1 MDGAMRKLPLPLL
14 VVLLALFAFTAP
26 AQALSLPVLPAAVS
40 DPEEEADEA
49 ETEAE
54 ADASETEPE
63 GGCWEVADEDFEAC
77 IDAEADKE
85 EAEEAE
91 EECIL
96 EDATA
101 RVSANPGN
109 NTIRVTIRY
118 KAIAP
123 ASVSIKAKLR
133 GSKGQLN
140 LGSSQARF
148 RRAGAFHD
156 SFGLSEKRMEKALA
170 AREFAIDLQALNTPG
185 YCRLHLTAHRGG
197 TSKRLW
203 S

>member
-1 MDGAMRKLPLPLL
+1 MDGTMRKLPLPLL
-14 VVLLALFAFTAP
+14 VVLLALFAFAAP
-26 AQALSLPVLPAAVS
+26 AQALGLPVLPAAIS

-49 ETEAE
+49 G

-77 IDAEADKE
+77 IDAEAEKQ
-85 EAEEAE
+85 EAEEAAE

-101 RVSANPGN
+101 RVSASPGN
-109 NTIRVTIRY
+109 NTIRITIHYR
-118 KAIAP
+118 AIAP

-133 GSKGQLN
+133 GSKGRLS
-140 LGSSQARF
+140 LGSSRARF
-148 RRAGAFHD
+148 RRSGAFHD
-156 SFGLSEKRMEKALA
+156 SFGLSEKQMEKALA
-170 AREFAIDLQALNTPG
+170 AREFAIDLQAVNTPG
-185 YCRLHLTAHRGG
+185 SCRFHLTAHRGG
-197 TSKRLW
+197 SSKRLW

>member
-1 MDGAMRKLPLPLL
+1 MRKLPLSLLL
-14 VVLLALFAFTAP
+14 VLVGLFAFAAP
-26 AQALSLPVLPAAVS
+26 AQAVDLPLIPVGASEAP
-40 DPEEEADEA
+40 EADEG

-54 ADASETEPE
+54 ADASE
-63 GGCWEVADEDFEAC
+63 AED
-77 IDAEADKE
+77 D
-85 EAEEAE
+85 EAEECDVEEEECEDIELEEA

-101 RVSANPGN
+101 RVAANPGN
-109 NTIRVTIRY
+109 NTVRLTIRY
-118 KAIAP
+118 KALAP
-123 ASVSIKAKLR
+123 AAVSIKAKLR

-156 SFGLSEKRMEKALA
+156 SFGLSEKKMEKALA
-170 AREFAIDLQALNTPG
+170 AREFAIDLHAVNTPRG
-185 YCRLHLTAHRGG
+185 CRLHLTAHRGG
-197 TSKRLW
+197 GKRLW